1 MTLDAVQRNPPNWGL
16 DRIDQTSL
24 PLNNTYIFNYNGT
37 GVRVYVVDTGIRASH
52 TQFQGRVTCGFNPFG
67 FGNNGCVDTQGHGT
81 HVAGIIGGLTVG
93 VAKHVQLVDVKVFGT
108 ERSTPFSIIR
118 AGIEYVIAEKE
129 ANPTIPMVINLSLG
143 SEGVQFEYEEAINEA
158 VAANVVVVVA
168 AGNSAGNSCQNSP
181 AFARSAIAVG
191 ATDELD
197 LRANFSNYGACVDL
211 YAPGVSILSSSIL
224 GDTRGIRLSG
234 TSMAA
239 PHVAG
244 AAALYL
250 ERNPTWTPAQ
260 VWDAM
265 KADAVVAIPRIWL
278 PFRLFL
284 KFRTTTRLLLQ
295 TDNI

>member
-1 MTLDAVQRNPPNWGL
+1 
-16 DRIDQTSL
+16 
-24 PLNNTYIFNYNGT
+24 
-37 GVRVYVVDTGIRASH
+37 
-52 TQFQGRVTCGFNPFG
+52 
-67 FGNNGCVDTQGHGT
+67 
-81 HVAGIIGGLTVG
+81 